1 MLTDYQIGR
10 IRQFTDSVRAG
21 TTEHPEQVLLELAD
35 LLDLLVADELDHRE
49 RVMRIDLAFF
59 RLAEQSNRALL
70 ATFGHDSEQ

>member
-21 TTEHPEQVLLELAD
+21 ATEHPEQVLLELAD
-35 LLDLLVADELDHRE
+35 LLDALVADELDHRE

-59 RLAEQSNRALL
+59 RLAEQSHRALL
-70 ATFGHDSEQ
+70 ATFDHDSEQ